1 MLPVSQ
7 ERAASGIITHKSLQ
21 SFISVGCYEVP
32 GTKGFIEYGS
42 LIFSQ
47 RPRKN
52 LRTCASVERGRMSW
66 GYQGT
71 VLSETEESM
80 CKTMM
85 GGSRCREMESKTL
98 VAAVAR
104 ARGTWSEMGMER
116 HQVPDNGMPS
126 QNSFQLCFFLESS
139 ICSWMHV
146 PLTITFR
153 FRALPVQGSSFSSS
167 DWFPY

>member
-85 GGSRCREMESKTL
+85 GGSRCREMGKQDSCSCSGASQGDMEWDGNGETPGTRQWDAFPELLPTL
-98 VAAVAR
+98 FLFRIFNLFMNACAAY
-104 ARGTWSEMGMER
+104 
-116 HQVPDNGMPS
+116 N
-126 QNSFQLCFFLESS
+126 NL
-139 ICSWMHV
+139 
-146 PLTITFR
+146 PL
-153 FRALPVQGSSFSSS
+153 QGSASSRQ
-167 DWFPY
+167 